1 MKHLLID
8 YGGTNFRY
16 VIVKDLKQKI
26 DQSKITK
33 LPSCEVD
40 LRRFLKDFAMSE
52 LDSIRIAFAGQ
63 VKEGIIYSS
72 PNTDLCE
79 CNLQDFVDK
88 LFLNTKL
95 YIQNDLNCAAL
106 AEYDVNKSRNL
117 GVFYIGTGFG
127 MSAVVKGDVIE
138 GAHNIAGEIGH
149 IPFKRSSIRCACG
162 RNDCIEL
169 FCSGAALKRRCHRVD
184 TNLSYYNLQE
194 LQKSGDKRVVK
205 IYDDFIEALQKAL
218 LTALTLF
225 DFDTIVFGGSVFL
238 HNLFLQE
245 IIQEQLSK
253 LPFAKQRNVK
263 VLTSSL
269 REGALEGTRFLQ

>member
-16 VIVKDLKQKI
+16 VVVKDLKQKI
-26 DQSKITK
+26 DEKSIVK
-33 LPSCEVD
+33 LPSHEVD
-40 LRRFLKDFAMSE
+40 LRLFLKDFATSE

-63 VKEGIIYSS
+63 VKEGVIHSS
-72 PNTDLCE
+72 PNTDLQE

-106 AEYDVNKSRNL
+106 AEYEATKSQNL

-127 MSAVVKGDVIE
+127 MSAVIKGNVIE

-149 IPFKRSSIRCACG
+149 LSYKKSSTKCICG
-162 RNDCIEL
+162 KNDCIEL
-169 FCSGAALKRRCHRVD
+169 FCSGAALMRRCHRVD

-194 LQKSGDKRVVK
+194 LQKSSDRRVVK
-205 IYDDFIEALQKAL
+205 IYDDFIQALQKAL
-218 LTALTLF
+218 QTALTLY

-238 HNLFLQE
+238 HNLFLKE
-245 IIQEQLSK
+245 IIQKQLSN
-253 LPFAKQRNVK
+253 LPFAKQRNVTI
-263 VLTSSL
+263 LTSSL